1 MVTVYILEGSF
12 LFEGSDILGVY
23 SSFEAAQSARD
34 VYIDRVNED
43 TDLNDY
49 DTYDIHCFVLDTP
62 V

>member
-12 LFEGSDILGVY
+12 LFEGSDVLGVY

-34 VYIDRVNED
+34 VYIDRVNKD

-49 DTYDIHCFVLDTP
+49 DAYDIHCFVLDTP